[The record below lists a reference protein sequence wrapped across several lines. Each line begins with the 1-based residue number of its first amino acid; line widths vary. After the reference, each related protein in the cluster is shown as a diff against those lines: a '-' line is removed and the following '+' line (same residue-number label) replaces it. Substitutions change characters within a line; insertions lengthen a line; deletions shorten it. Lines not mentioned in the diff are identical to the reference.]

1 MPVKK
6 YSFPTHKPLHLSK
19 TPLPMNAWENGNIA
33 KVCTVSNLSKLTDGY
48 NHVAVKV
55 IAFESITLNPN
66 SIMETT
72 LLSVPMAQNH
82 LSFAEEAEYVP
93 YEEVREEEKVSVKSN
108 VNFLEANTSEISIEE
123 LAAKCVVPTW
133 ANQELTLSHQDFI
146 HTVHEA
152 AQSMFAGETINDPA
166 IRVSHI
172 VRGRVPSALG
182 KRASELLE
190 CEKTQF
196 YQRLAFAFTI
206 PTIHEKVNG
215 QKLELCIGG
224 VRNYSDLNLY
234 RASKGVEKFSVFIG
248 WRVNICSNQVLTGDG
263 VRLSFE
269 VMNLND
275 LYKAVLELFYN
286 FNPAREIHLMQTLSQ
301 SYLTETQFAQIVGRM
316 RLYQALPNGYQR
328 SVPRLLITD
337 SQINNVCRD
346 YFTNPNFGA
355 KGNTIS
361 MFDFHNLLTES
372 NKSSYID
379 TYLQRAVNATEV
391 AIGINNALHGDM
403 KYAWFL
409 G

>member
-1 MPVKK
+1 MEA
-6 YSFPTHKPLHLSK
+6 TLS
-19 TPLPMNAWENGNIA
+19 
-33 KVCTVSNLSKLTDGY
+33 
-48 NHVAVKV
+48 
-55 IAFESITLNPN
+55 
-66 SIMETT
+66 
-72 LLSVPMAQNH
+72 SVPTVQNH
-82 LSFAEEAEYVP
+82 SSFAETAEYVP
-93 YEEVREEEKVSVKSN
+93 FEEVREEPAIKSS
-108 VNFLEANTSEISIEE
+108 VNFLEANTSAISIEE
-123 LAAKCVVPTW
+123 LTAQCVVPTW
-133 ANQELTLSHQDFI
+133 ANQELTISHQDFI
-146 HTVHEA
+146 KTVHEA
-152 AQSMFAGETINDPA
+152 ACTMFKGETVNDPS

-196 YQRLAFAFTI
+196 YQRLAFAFTV
-206 PTIHEKVNG
+206 PTIYEKVNG
-215 QKLELCIGG
+215 HKLELCIGG

-234 RASKGVEKFSVFIG
+234 RANKGLEKFSVFIG
-248 WRVNICSNQVLTGDG
+248 WRVVICSNQVLTGDG
-263 VRLSFE
+263 VKLSLE

-275 LYKAVLELFYN
+275 LYKAALELFYN

-316 RLYQALPNGYQR
+316 RLYQALPSGLQKR
-328 SVPRLLITD
+328 LPRLLITD

-346 YFTNPNFGA
+346 YFTNPDFGR
-355 KGNTIS
+355 KDNTIS
-361 MFDFHNLLTES
+361 MFDFHNLLTEA

-391 AIGINNALHGDM
+391 STGICNALHGDA